1 MDYTSLFMPVQIPA
15 SSWKI
20 GYDDQILLMGSCFAD
35 SMCAK
40 LHEHYF
46 RVEGNPF
53 GVLYNPASIAM
64 AIEMARKSQTI
75 EDKDLVEHGGL
86 WHSMAHHGVFSD
98 IDMAVVLDKCNGSI
112 VALRQALENAT
123 VITITF
129 GTAWVYEYAG
139 KVVGNCHKI
148 PANQFVRRRMT
159 VEEIVATW
167 QPLVEA
173 MPDKKWLFT
182 VSPIRHVKD
191 GLHENHINKGI
202 LLQAVEQ
209 LTKQSGCSYFP
220 AYEIMLDELRDY
232 RYYAEDMVH
241 PSAVAVEYIWECFG
255 KCYFDKETDRL
266 NEEIEAIIR
275 AMEHRPFD
283 TASDGYKKFLKNLLG
298 KIEAIE
304 DKYSYIDFENEKTRC
319 NTLLNI

>member
-209 LTKQSGCSYFP
+209 LTKQTGCSYFP

-241 PSAVAVEYIWECFG
+241 PSSMAVEYIWQRLV
-255 KCYFDKETDRL
+255 ETYMTADTQAEMKKLHQLWRDEHHRFIHPDSMEAKRFLERL
-266 NEEIEAIIR
+266 GQKKHELQEDYPWIE
-275 AMEHRPFD
+275 
-283 TASDGYKKFLKNLLG
+283 
-298 KIEAIE
+298 
-304 DKYSYIDFENEKTRC
+304 
-319 NTLLNI
+319 

>member
-1 MDYTSLFMPVQIPA
+1 MDYTSLFMPVQIAA

-209 LTKQSGCSYFP
+209 LTKQTGCSYFP

-241 PSAVAVEYIWECFG
+241 PSSMAVEYIWQRFSEVAFSQPTL
-255 KCYFDKETDRL
+255 EL
-266 NEEIEAIIR
+266 IESIAKISQ
-275 AMEHRPFD
+275 AAAHRPFNPTSAAYHD
-283 TASDGYKKFLKNLLG
+283 FCRKQLAEIE
-298 KIEAIE
+298 KINGNQPT
-304 DKYSYIDFENEKTRC
+304 IDFSEEKAIF
-319 NTLLNI
+319 LVHL

>member
-1 MDYTSLFMPVQIPA
+1 
-15 SSWKI
+15 
-20 GYDDQILLMGSCFAD
+20 
-35 SMCAK
+35 MCAK

-241 PSAVAVEYIWECFG
+241 PSSMAVEYIWQRLV
-255 KCYFDKETDRL
+255 ETYMTADTQVEMKTLHQLWRDEHHRFIHPDSMEAKRFLERL
-266 NEEIEAIIR
+266 GQKKHELQEDYPWIE
-275 AMEHRPFD
+275 
-283 TASDGYKKFLKNLLG
+283 
-298 KIEAIE
+298 
-304 DKYSYIDFENEKTRC
+304 
-319 NTLLNI
+319 

>member
-209 LTKQSGCSYFP
+209 LSKQSGCSYFP

-241 PSAVAVEYIWECFG
+241 PSSMAVEYIWQRLV
-255 KCYFDKETDRL
+255 ETYMTADTQAEMKKLHQLWRDEHHRFIHPDSMEAKRFLERL
-266 NEEIEAIIR
+266 GQKKHELQEDYPWIE
-275 AMEHRPFD
+275 
-283 TASDGYKKFLKNLLG
+283 
-298 KIEAIE
+298 
-304 DKYSYIDFENEKTRC
+304 
-319 NTLLNI
+319 

>member
-209 LTKQSGCSYFP
+209 LTKQTGCSYFP

-241 PSAVAVEYIWECFG
+241 PSSMAVEYIWQRLV
-255 KCYFDKETDRL
+255 ETYMTADTQVEMKTLHQLWRDEHHRFIHPDSMEAKRFLERL
-266 NEEIEAIIR
+266 GQKKHELQEDYPWIE
-275 AMEHRPFD
+275 
-283 TASDGYKKFLKNLLG
+283 
-298 KIEAIE
+298 
-304 DKYSYIDFENEKTRC
+304 
-319 NTLLNI
+319 

>member
-98 IDMAVVLDKCNGSI
+98 VDMAVVLDKCNGSI

-129 GTAWVYEYAG
+129 GTAWLYEYAG

-209 LTKQSGCSYFP
+209 LTKQTGCSYFP

-241 PSAVAVEYIWECFG
+241 PSSMAVEYIWQRLV
-255 KCYFDKETDRL
+255 ETYMTADTQAEMKTLHQLWRD
-266 NEEIEAIIR
+266 EHHRFIHPDSIEAKR
-275 AMEHRPFD
+275 FLERL
-283 TASDGYKKFLKNLLG
+283 GQKKHELQEDYPW
-298 KIEAIE
+298 IE
-304 DKYSYIDFENEKTRC
+304 
-319 NTLLNI
+319 

>member
-209 LTKQSGCSYFP
+209 LTKHTGCSYFP

-241 PSAVAVEYIWECFG
+241 PSSMAVEYIWQRLV
-255 KCYFDKETDRL
+255 ETYMTADTQAEMKTLHQLWRDEHHRFIHPDSMEAKRFLERL
-266 NEEIEAIIR
+266 GQKKHELQEDYPWIE
-275 AMEHRPFD
+275 
-283 TASDGYKKFLKNLLG
+283 
-298 KIEAIE
+298 
-304 DKYSYIDFENEKTRC
+304 
-319 NTLLNI
+319 

>member
-53 GVLYNPASIAM
+53 GVLYNPASIAI

-209 LTKQSGCSYFP
+209 LTKQTGCSYFP

-241 PSAVAVEYIWECFG
+241 PSSMAVEYIWQRLV
-255 KCYFDKETDRL
+255 ETYMTVDTQAEMKTLHQLWRDEHHRFIHPDSMEAKRFLERL
-266 NEEIEAIIR
+266 GQKKHELQEDYPWIE
-275 AMEHRPFD
+275 
-283 TASDGYKKFLKNLLG
+283 
-298 KIEAIE
+298 
-304 DKYSYIDFENEKTRC
+304 
-319 NTLLNI
+319 

>member
-53 GVLYNPASIAM
+53 GVLYNPASIAI

-202 LLQAVEQ
+202 LLQSVEQ
-209 LTKQSGCSYFP
+209 LTKQTGCSYFP

-241 PSAVAVEYIWECFG
+241 PSSMAVEYIWQRLV
-255 KCYFDKETDRL
+255 ETYMTADTQAEMKTLHQLWRDEHHRFIHPDSMEAKRFLERL
-266 NEEIEAIIR
+266 GQKKHELQEDSPWIE
-275 AMEHRPFD
+275 
-283 TASDGYKKFLKNLLG
+283 
-298 KIEAIE
+298 
-304 DKYSYIDFENEKTRC
+304 
-319 NTLLNI
+319 

>member
-209 LTKQSGCSYFP
+209 LTKQTGCSYFP

-241 PSAVAVEYIWECFG
+241 PSAMAVEYIWQRLV
-255 KCYFDKETDRL
+255 ETYMTADTQAEMKILHQLWRDEHHRFIHPDSMEAKRFLERL
-266 NEEIEAIIR
+266 GQKKHELQEDYPWIE
-275 AMEHRPFD
+275 
-283 TASDGYKKFLKNLLG
+283 
-298 KIEAIE
+298 
-304 DKYSYIDFENEKTRC
+304 
-319 NTLLNI
+319 

>member
-209 LTKQSGCSYFP
+209 LTKQTGCSYFP

-241 PSAVAVEYIWECFG
+241 PSSMAVEYIWQRLV
-255 KCYFDKETDRL
+255 ETYMTADTQAEMKTLHQLWRD
-266 NEEIEAIIR
+266 EHHRFIHPDSIEAKR
-275 AMEHRPFD
+275 FLERL
-283 TASDGYKKFLKNLLG
+283 GQKKHELQEDYPW
-298 KIEAIE
+298 IE
-304 DKYSYIDFENEKTRC
+304 
-319 NTLLNI
+319 

>member
-209 LTKQSGCSYFP
+209 LTKQTGCSYFP

-241 PSAVAVEYIWECFG
+241 PSSMAVEYIWQRLL
-255 KCYFDKETDRL
+255 ETYMTADTQAEMKTLHQLWRDEHHRFIHPDSMEAKRFLERL
-266 NEEIEAIIR
+266 GQKKHELQEDYPWIE
-275 AMEHRPFD
+275 
-283 TASDGYKKFLKNLLG
+283 
-298 KIEAIE
+298 
-304 DKYSYIDFENEKTRC
+304 
-319 NTLLNI
+319 

>member
-167 QPLVEA
+167 QPMVEA

-209 LTKQSGCSYFP
+209 LTKQTGCSYFP

-241 PSAVAVEYIWECFG
+241 PSSMAVEYIWQRLV
-255 KCYFDKETDRL
+255 ETYMTADTQAEMKTLHQLWRDEHHRFIHPDSMEAKRFIERL
-266 NEEIEAIIR
+266 GQKKHELQEDYPWIE
-275 AMEHRPFD
+275 
-283 TASDGYKKFLKNLLG
+283 
-298 KIEAIE
+298 
-304 DKYSYIDFENEKTRC
+304 
-319 NTLLNI
+319 

>member
-98 IDMAVVLDKCNGSI
+98 VDMAVVLDKCNGSI

-241 PSAVAVEYIWECFG
+241 PSSMAVEYIWQRLV
-255 KCYFDKETDRL
+255 ETYMTADTQAEMKTLHQLWRDEHHRFIHPDSMEAKRFLERL
-266 NEEIEAIIR
+266 GQKKHELQEDYPWIE
-275 AMEHRPFD
+275 
-283 TASDGYKKFLKNLLG
+283 
-298 KIEAIE
+298 
-304 DKYSYIDFENEKTRC
+304 
-319 NTLLNI
+319 

>member
-191 GLHENHINKGI
+191 GLRENHINKGI

-209 LTKQSGCSYFP
+209 LTKQTGCSYFP

-241 PSAVAVEYIWECFG
+241 PSSMAVEYIWQRLV
-255 KCYFDKETDRL
+255 ETYMTADTQAEMKTLHQLWRDEHHRFIHPDSMEAKRFLERL
-266 NEEIEAIIR
+266 GQKKHELQEDYPWIE
-275 AMEHRPFD
+275 
-283 TASDGYKKFLKNLLG
+283 
-298 KIEAIE
+298 
-304 DKYSYIDFENEKTRC
+304 
-319 NTLLNI
+319 

>member
-241 PSAVAVEYIWECFG
+241 PSSKAVEYIWQRLV
-255 KCYFDKETDRL
+255 ETYMTADTQAEMKTLHKLWRDEHHRFIHPDSMEAKRFLERL
-266 NEEIEAIIR
+266 GQKKHELQEDYPWIE
-275 AMEHRPFD
+275 
-283 TASDGYKKFLKNLLG
+283 
-298 KIEAIE
+298 
-304 DKYSYIDFENEKTRC
+304 
-319 NTLLNI
+319 

>member
-98 IDMAVVLDKCNGSI
+98 VDMAVVLDKCNGSI

-209 LTKQSGCSYFP
+209 LTKQTGCSYFP

-232 RYYAEDMVH
+232 RYYAEDMIH
-241 PSAVAVEYIWECFG
+241 PSSMAVEYIWQRLV
-255 KCYFDKETDRL
+255 ETYMTADTQAEMKTLHQLWRD
-266 NEEIEAIIR
+266 EHHRFIHPDSIEAKR
-275 AMEHRPFD
+275 FLERL
-283 TASDGYKKFLKNLLG
+283 GQKKHELQEDYPW
-298 KIEAIE
+298 IE
-304 DKYSYIDFENEKTRC
+304 
-319 NTLLNI
+319 

>member
-40 LHEHYF
+40 MHEHYF

-209 LTKQSGCSYFP
+209 LTKQSGCNYFP

-241 PSAVAVEYIWECFG
+241 PSSMAVEYIWQRLV
-255 KCYFDKETDRL
+255 ETYMTADTQAEMKTLHQLWRDEHHRFIHPDSMEAKRFLERL
-266 NEEIEAIIR
+266 GQKKHELQEDYPWIE
-275 AMEHRPFD
+275 
-283 TASDGYKKFLKNLLG
+283 
-298 KIEAIE
+298 
-304 DKYSYIDFENEKTRC
+304 
-319 NTLLNI
+319 

>member
-209 LTKQSGCSYFP
+209 LTKQTGGSYFP

-241 PSAVAVEYIWECFG
+241 PSSMAVEYIWQRLV
-255 KCYFDKETDRL
+255 ETYMTADTQAEMKTLHQLWRDEHHRFIHPDSMEAKRFLERL
-266 NEEIEAIIR
+266 GQKKHELQEDYPWIE
-275 AMEHRPFD
+275 
-283 TASDGYKKFLKNLLG
+283 
-298 KIEAIE
+298 
-304 DKYSYIDFENEKTRC
+304 
-319 NTLLNI
+319 

>member
-241 PSAVAVEYIWECFG
+241 PSSMAVEYLWQRLV
-255 KCYFDKETDRL
+255 ETYMTADTQAEMKTLHQLWRDEHHRFIHPDSMEAKRFLERL
-266 NEEIEAIIR
+266 GQKKHELQEDYPWIE
-275 AMEHRPFD
+275 
-283 TASDGYKKFLKNLLG
+283 
-298 KIEAIE
+298 
-304 DKYSYIDFENEKTRC
+304 
-319 NTLLNI
+319 

>member
-98 IDMAVVLDKCNGSI
+98 VDMAVVLDKCNGSI

-209 LTKQSGCSYFP
+209 LTKQTGCSYFP

-241 PSAVAVEYIWECFG
+241 PSSMAVEYIWQRLV
-255 KCYFDKETDRL
+255 ETYMTADTQAEMKKLHQLWRDEHHRFIHPDSMEAKRFLERL
-266 NEEIEAIIR
+266 GQKKHELQEDYPWIE
-275 AMEHRPFD
+275 
-283 TASDGYKKFLKNLLG
+283 
-298 KIEAIE
+298 
-304 DKYSYIDFENEKTRC
+304 
-319 NTLLNI
+319 

>member
-98 IDMAVVLDKCNGSI
+98 VDMAVVLDKCNGSI

-209 LTKQSGCSYFP
+209 LTKQTGCSYFP

-241 PSAVAVEYIWECFG
+241 PSSMAVEYIWQRLV
-255 KCYFDKETDRL
+255 ETYMTADTQAEMKTLHQLWRDEHHRFIHPDSMEAKRFLERL
-266 NEEIEAIIR
+266 GQKKHELQEDYPWIE
-275 AMEHRPFD
+275 
-283 TASDGYKKFLKNLLG
+283 
-298 KIEAIE
+298 
-304 DKYSYIDFENEKTRC
+304 
-319 NTLLNI
+319 

>member
-53 GVLYNPASIAM
+53 GVLYNPASIAI

-129 GTAWVYEYAG
+129 GTAWLYEYAG

-209 LTKQSGCSYFP
+209 LTKQTGCSYFP

-241 PSAVAVEYIWECFG
+241 PSSMAVEYIWQRLV
-255 KCYFDKETDRL
+255 ETYMTADTQAEMKTLHQLWRD
-266 NEEIEAIIR
+266 EHHRFIHPDSIEAKR
-275 AMEHRPFD
+275 FLERL
-283 TASDGYKKFLKNLLG
+283 GQKKHELQEDYPW
-298 KIEAIE
+298 IE
-304 DKYSYIDFENEKTRC
+304 
-319 NTLLNI
+319 

>member
-241 PSAVAVEYIWECFG
+241 PSSMAVEYIWQRLV
-255 KCYFDKETDRL
+255 ETYMTADTQAEMKTLHQLWRDEHHRFIHPDSMEAKRFLERL
-266 NEEIEAIIR
+266 GQKKHELQEDYPW
-275 AMEHRPFD
+275 ME
-283 TASDGYKKFLKNLLG
+283 
-298 KIEAIE
+298 
-304 DKYSYIDFENEKTRC
+304 
-319 NTLLNI
+319 

>member
-112 VALRQALENAT
+112 VAQRQALENAT

-209 LTKQSGCSYFP
+209 LTKQTGCSYFP

-241 PSAVAVEYIWECFG
+241 PSSMAVEYIWQRLV
-255 KCYFDKETDRL
+255 ETYMTADTQAEMKTLHQLWRDEHHRFIHPDSMEAKRFLERL
-266 NEEIEAIIR
+266 GQKKHELQEDYPWIE
-275 AMEHRPFD
+275 
-283 TASDGYKKFLKNLLG
+283 
-298 KIEAIE
+298 
-304 DKYSYIDFENEKTRC
+304 
-319 NTLLNI
+319 

>member
-112 VALRQALENAT
+112 VAMRQALENAT

-241 PSAVAVEYIWECFG
+241 PSSMAVEYIWQRLV
-255 KCYFDKETDRL
+255 ETYMTADTQAEMKTLHQLWRDEHHRFIHPDSMEAKRFLERL
-266 NEEIEAIIR
+266 GQKKHELQEDYPWIE
-275 AMEHRPFD
+275 
-283 TASDGYKKFLKNLLG
+283 
-298 KIEAIE
+298 
-304 DKYSYIDFENEKTRC
+304 
-319 NTLLNI
+319 

>member
-75 EDKDLVEHGGL
+75 EDKELVEHGGL

-159 VEEIVATW
+159 VEEILATW

-241 PSAVAVEYIWECFG
+241 PSSMAVEYIWQRLV
-255 KCYFDKETDRL
+255 ETYMTADTQAEMKTLHQLWRDEHHRFIHPDSMEAKRFLERL
-266 NEEIEAIIR
+266 GQKKHELQEDYPWIE
-275 AMEHRPFD
+275 
-283 TASDGYKKFLKNLLG
+283 
-298 KIEAIE
+298 
-304 DKYSYIDFENEKTRC
+304 
-319 NTLLNI
+319 

>member
-53 GVLYNPASIAM
+53 GVLYNPASIAI

-148 PANQFVRRRMT
+148 PANQFVRRRMM

-202 LLQAVEQ
+202 LLQTVEQ
-209 LTKQSGCSYFP
+209 LTKQTGCSYFP

-241 PSAVAVEYIWECFG
+241 PSSMAVEYIWQRLV
-255 KCYFDKETDRL
+255 ETYMTADTQAEMKTLHQLWRDEHHRFIHPDSMEAKRFLERL
-266 NEEIEAIIR
+266 GQKKHELQEDYPWIE
-275 AMEHRPFD
+275 
-283 TASDGYKKFLKNLLG
+283 
-298 KIEAIE
+298 
-304 DKYSYIDFENEKTRC
+304 
-319 NTLLNI
+319 

>member
-129 GTAWVYEYAG
+129 GTAWVYEMDG
-139 KVVGNCHKI
+139 QVVANCHKI

-241 PSAVAVEYIWECFG
+241 PSSMAVEYIWQRLV
-255 KCYFDKETDRL
+255 ETYMTADTQAEMKTLHQLWRDEHHRFIHPDSMEAKRFLERL
-266 NEEIEAIIR
+266 GQKKHELQEDYPWIE
-275 AMEHRPFD
+275 
-283 TASDGYKKFLKNLLG
+283 
-298 KIEAIE
+298 
-304 DKYSYIDFENEKTRC
+304 
-319 NTLLNI
+319 

>member
-53 GVLYNPASIAM
+53 GVLYNPASIAI

-98 IDMAVVLDKCNGSI
+98 IDTAVVLDKCNGSI

-209 LTKQSGCSYFP
+209 LTKQTGCSYFP

-241 PSAVAVEYIWECFG
+241 PSSMAVEYIWQRLV
-255 KCYFDKETDRL
+255 ETYMTVDTQAEMKTLHQLWRD
-266 NEEIEAIIR
+266 EHHRFIHPDSIEAKR
-275 AMEHRPFD
+275 FLERL
-283 TASDGYKKFLKNLLG
+283 GQKKHELQEDYPW
-298 KIEAIE
+298 IE
-304 DKYSYIDFENEKTRC
+304 
-319 NTLLNI
+319 

>member
-139 KVVGNCHKI
+139 KVVGNCHKL

-209 LTKQSGCSYFP
+209 LTKQTGCSYFP

-241 PSAVAVEYIWECFG
+241 PSSMAVEYIWQRLV
-255 KCYFDKETDRL
+255 ETYMTADTQAEMKTLRQLWRDEHHRFIHPDSMEAKRFLERL
-266 NEEIEAIIR
+266 GQKKHELQEDYPWIE
-275 AMEHRPFD
+275 
-283 TASDGYKKFLKNLLG
+283 
-298 KIEAIE
+298 
-304 DKYSYIDFENEKTRC
+304 
-319 NTLLNI
+319 